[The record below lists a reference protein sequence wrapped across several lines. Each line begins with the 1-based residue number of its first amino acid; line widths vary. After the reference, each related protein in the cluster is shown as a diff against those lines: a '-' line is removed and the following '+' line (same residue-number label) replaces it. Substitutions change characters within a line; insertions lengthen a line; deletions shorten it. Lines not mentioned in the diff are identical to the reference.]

1 MRSSVTSYLERGA
14 FESSGAGVG
23 LVNPPVRDLP
33 RGDERETSSG
43 DRPPF
48 NWDDWDWGDD
58 GDGGGGGDDAEG
70 SSGDS
75 GRGVFAIGLL
85 VFSICTLFAV
95 FLVAFLV
102 LRNNSATWPPQQEVV
117 PPVGLWL
124 STALIALSSLCMS
137 RAVSAATEDRGALVA
152 RWLRRTLFLG
162 LAFLVTQALV
172 WDALRAQELLPS
184 TNTYGTI
191 FYALTGLHAVH
202 IVAGLSYLAVLAWRM
217 DRRESR
223 DRATDSVPACA
234 LYWHTMGCIWIVLFA
249 VLYTVP

>member
-1 MRSSVTSYLERGA
+1 MRSPLKVPLERSL
-14 FESSGAGVG
+14 FESSRAGVG

-33 RGDERETSSG
+33 RGEERETSSG

-58 GDGGGGGDDAEG
+58 GEGGGGDDAGG
-70 SSGDS
+70 SSDDS

-85 VFSICTLFAV
+85 IFSICTLFAV
-95 FLVAFLV
+95 FLAAFLV
-102 LRNNSATWPPQQEVV
+102 LRNNSATWPPQEDIV

-124 STALIALSSLCMS
+124 STALIVFSSVCMS
-137 RAVSAATEDRGALVA
+137 RAVSAARDDDGALVS

-162 LAFLVTQALV
+162 LTFLVTQALV

-202 IVAGLSYLAVLAWRM
+202 IVAGLSYLAILAWRVE
-217 DRRESR
+217 RRESR
-223 DRATDSVPACA
+223 DRAADSVPACA
-234 LYWHTMGCIWIVLFA
+234 LYWHTMGCIWVVLFA